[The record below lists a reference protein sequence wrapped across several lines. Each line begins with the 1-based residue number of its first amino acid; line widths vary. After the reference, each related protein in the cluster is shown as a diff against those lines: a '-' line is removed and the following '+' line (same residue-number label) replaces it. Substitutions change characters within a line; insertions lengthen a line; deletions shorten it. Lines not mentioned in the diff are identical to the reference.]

1 MSTSSHEVENIKSY
15 KPAITEDELMRILVL
30 VSNFLPGY
38 HQVINEWNVAISAY
52 RAYNLEGKKVG
63 TVDLKAAAALGL
75 TAVEVIGSN
84 VVSITKDELMR
95 VECGGYCI
103 QGF

>member
-1 MSTSSHEVENIKSY
+1 MTKNGRNVDIKCFPLFNVVSV
-15 KPAITEDELMRILVL
+15 TEDELMRILVL

-63 TVDLKAAAALGL
+63 TVGAGRIRSLSIAL
-75 TAVEVIGSN
+75 
-84 VVSITKDELMR
+84 
-95 VECGGYCI
+95 
-103 QGF
+103 